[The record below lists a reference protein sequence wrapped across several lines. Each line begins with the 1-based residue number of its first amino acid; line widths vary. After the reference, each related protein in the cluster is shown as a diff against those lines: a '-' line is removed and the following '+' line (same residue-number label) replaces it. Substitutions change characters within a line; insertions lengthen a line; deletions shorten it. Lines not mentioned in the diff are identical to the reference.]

1 MEKEEKQS
9 NPKKLKGKVVSV
21 SMDKTVVVEV
31 ERYTKHPKYK
41 KYMRT
46 TKKYKA
52 HDEKN
57 EYAVGDRVLLG
68 ECRPI
73 SKDKKFKI
81 IEKQGT

>member
-21 SMDKTVVVEV
+21 SMNKTAVVEV

-57 EYAVGDRVLLG
+57 EYIIGDRVLLG

-73 SKDKKFKI
+73 SKDKRFKI
-81 IEKQGT
+81 INKI